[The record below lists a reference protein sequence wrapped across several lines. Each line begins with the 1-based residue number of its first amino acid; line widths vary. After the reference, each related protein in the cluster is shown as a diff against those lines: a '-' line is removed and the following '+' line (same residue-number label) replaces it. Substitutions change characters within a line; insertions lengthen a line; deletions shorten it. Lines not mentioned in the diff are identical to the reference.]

1 MKHPTLILSVFL
13 FVHLIVN
20 VVGLPKDSSVL
31 KTEDVQ
37 SHYNS
42 PNKLDQAGTEEII
55 VNEPRIPN
63 RVPCDFEE
71 ATEDIVCQEHC
82 LPKGYS
88 YGICISKT
96 CSCV

>member
-1 MKHPTLILSVFL
+1 MKRILLLSVY
-13 FVHLIVN
+13 VVVYLIVN
-20 VVGLPKDSSVL
+20 TVALPKDSSVL

-37 SHYNS
+37 SHYDS
-42 PNKLDQAGTEEII
+42 PNKIDRLGSEE
-55 VNEPRIPN
+55 VLETEPRLPN

-71 ATEDIVCQEHC
+71 ATEDTICQEHC

-88 YGICISKT
+88 YGLCISKT